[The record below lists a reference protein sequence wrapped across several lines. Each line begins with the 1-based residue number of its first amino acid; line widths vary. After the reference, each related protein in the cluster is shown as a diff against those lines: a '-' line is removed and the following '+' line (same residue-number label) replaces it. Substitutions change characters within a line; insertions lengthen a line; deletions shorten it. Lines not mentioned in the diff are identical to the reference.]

1 MRVLF
6 LFILLSNFTFAQSD
20 ESVVQGTLQKN
31 SLSLN
36 IGTALLANGGGV
48 KYERI
53 IPRKKMYYTLSAG
66 ANLFRFD
73 FFSTENHTVLFI
85 SNGLITGLDKRNHF
99 EASIGLGWD
108 DVNKEASGSIYGGS
122 GGSSAAQYSQ
132 FIPVANIGY
141 RFQAPNKDFVFRTG
155 VGFPE
160 LIYVGLGVA
169 F

>member
-31 SLSLN
+31 CFSLN

-48 KYERI
+48 KYERL

-73 FFSTENHTVLFI
+73 FLTKENHTVLFI

-99 EASIGLGWD
+99 EASIGLGWHY
-108 DVNKEASGSIYGGS
+108 VNREASS
-122 GGSSAAQYSQ
+122 GTYFSNSAYQYSQ

>member
-6 LFILLSNFTFAQSD
+6 LFVLLSNFTYAQSD
-20 ESVVQGTLQKN
+20 ESAVGNLKQN
-31 SLSLN
+31 SFSLN

-48 KYERI
+48 KYERL
-53 IPRKKMYYTLSAG
+53 IPKNKMYYTLSAG
-66 ANLFRFD
+66 ANLFRFN
-73 FFSTENHTVLFI
+73 FFTTENHTVLFI
-85 SNGLITGLDKRNHF
+85 SNGLITGLDTRNHF

-108 DVNKEASGSIYGGS
+108 NVNKEASGGIYGS
-122 GGSSAAQYSQ
+122 GGSSASQYSQ

-155 VGFPE
+155 LGFPE
-160 LIYVGLGVA
+160 LIYVGIGVV